1 MNDIKNPKTKKPMI
15 YYYVIALL
23 VFMLLNTFLF
33 PSLFR
38 RTEREVD
45 YSTFM
50 NQLNEGQI
58 QQVEVQD
65 QKIEYI
71 LKDQEDWNIYVT
83 GNMGDPNLVDK
94 LEEADVIYGKEIQEP
109 MSPLLYLLISVG
121 FPILL
126 FVGVG
131 QLLSRTLQK
140 KMGGGNAMTFGKS
153 NAKIYVEAQ
162 TGKTFDDV
170 AGQDSALAADA
181 LLKKLHGI
189 TPPEKIISDEIFRLK
204 W

>member
-83 GNMGDPNLVDK
+83 GN
-94 LEEADVIYGKEIQEP
+94 
-109 MSPLLYLLISVG
+109 
-121 FPILL
+121 ILL
-126 FVGVG
+126 PHSPRCRSG
-131 QLLSRTLQK
+131 ST
-140 KMGGGNAMTFGKS
+140 S
-153 NAKIYVEAQ
+153 
-162 TGKTFDDV
+162 
-170 AGQDSALAADA
+170 
-181 LLKKLHGI
+181 
-189 TPPEKIISDEIFRLK
+189 FRATACRWRGLFPFHR
-204 W
+204 

>member
-71 LKDQEDWNIYVT
+71 LKDQEDWNIWWT
-83 GNMGDPNLVDK
+83 NWK
-94 LEEADVIYGKEIQEP
+94 LR
-109 MSPLLYLLISVG
+109 MSSMARR
-121 FPILL
+121 
-126 FVGVG
+126 
-131 QLLSRTLQK
+131 S
-140 KMGGGNAMTFGKS
+140 KS
-153 NAKIYVEAQ
+153 QCRRCCIC
-162 TGKTFDDV
+162 
-170 AGQDSALAADA
+170 
-181 LLKKLHGI
+181 
-189 TPPEKIISDEIFRLK
+189 
-204 W
+204 